1 MFEMLQQNLCSSVF
15 TRGSNRGDG
24 LRGSPKWLLGAMT
37 ALVVA
42 RPLFPSEAV
51 ADQGDGL
58 PVVMLWLALCVCF
71 MLGAI
76 GRRDVRIRFGLT
88 DAAVLILIALHTI
101 AAVVAATHLSARPA
115 VNMLWEWIAM
125 GAMFFLARQLITTQ
139 REARA
144 VVAVMIALAVGLS
157 SYGLYQYAY
166 EMPHS
171 RAEYAADPDSAMRA
185 AGLWYPPD
193 SPQCELFENRLQS
206 TEPIATF
213 ALTNSLAGYLAP
225 WLVVA
230 VGIMVCSSGSLR
242 SRKRLICLIPIAA
255 CLLLTSSRS
264 GCIATAF
271 GLALI
276 WFFRRNR
283 NKPPGWKLP
292 VVAVVLVSVIIAA
305 AGMFNRQ
312 IFREASKS
320 LGYRVQYW
328 QSTMQMIAEHPL
340 TGCGPGNFQHAYTK
354 FKLPEASEEVAD
366 PHNFLLE
373 VWATAGTPAMLAMLA
388 VLGCFF
394 YVMYLQFSASIKS
407 PRTAC
412 GGTVPEYTDAG
423 YVGPIYFGALCG
435 FLLSVPLGLLSAAP
449 PGVAAVIIGLPLA
462 ACCVALLS
470 GWVDSGWLPAW
481 VPAVGAAALLMN
493 LLAAGG
499 IGFPAVAGSLW
510 LLMAL
515 GLNLAESDVPRLSQP
530 WHAVVGLAV
539 AVALAAGCYASAY
552 GPVLRCQ
559 GAMHRAWRDPADAR
573 QHLAEAAAA
582 DPLSDRPQRQL
593 AAIAMELWRVD
604 HDAEQFERFEAY
616 NTVALQRAP
625 NSSGG
630 WLTAGDWYYEAFAET
645 GRREYI
651 EKAVAAYRRAVQLY
665 PNSGLHRAKLALALR
680 AAGDRHG
687 FHTEARAALRL
698 DRLTPHA
705 DKKLSEE
712 LRNRIDEVENEFP
725 IPNPQSLIPLV
736 RLARPLLGCYC

>member
-1 MFEMLQQNLCSSVF
+1 
-15 TRGSNRGDG
+15 
-24 LRGSPKWLLGAMT
+24 
-37 ALVVA
+37 
-42 RPLFPSEAV
+42 
-51 ADQGDGL
+51 
-58 PVVMLWLALCVCF
+58 

-76 GRRDVRIRFGLT
+76 GRREVRIRFGLT
-88 DAAVLILIALHTI
+88 DAAVLILIAMHTI
-101 AAVVAATHLSARPA
+101 ASVIAATYLSPRPA

-139 REARA
+139 R
-144 VVAVMIALAVGLS
+144 AVGLS
-157 SYGLYQYAY
+157 GYGLYQYAY

-171 RAEYAADPDSAMRA
+171 QAEYAADPDAAMRA

-193 SPQCELFENRLQS
+193 SPQRELFESRLQS

-225 WLVVA
+225 WLVMA

-271 GLALI
+271 GLALV
-276 WFFRRNR
+276 WFFCRERK
-283 NKPPGWKLP
+283 KPLSWKLP

-340 TGCGPGNFQHAYTK
+340 TGCGPGNFQHAYTR

-394 YVMYLQFSASIKS
+394 YTMWQTGPPCSG
-407 PRTAC
+407 RAC
-412 GGTVPEYTDAG
+412 PTL
-423 YVGPIYFGALCG
+423 PIYLGAACG

-449 PGVAAVIIGLPLA
+449 PGVAAVMIGLPLA
-462 ACCVALLS
+462 AGCVALLN
-470 GWVDSGWLPAW
+470 GWVDCGRLPSWLPATG
-481 VPAVGAAALLMN
+481 VVVLLVN

-530 WHAVVGLAV
+530 CSTITRPKRPWHAVVGLAV
-539 AVALAAGCYASAY
+539 AVALAAACYASAY

-559 GAMHRAWRDPADAR
+559 GAMHRAWRNPADAR

-582 DPLSDRPQRQL
+582 DPLSDRPLRQL
-593 AAIAMELWRVD
+593 AAIELEQWRVD
-604 HDAEQFERFEAY
+604 HDAEQFERFETY
-616 NTVALQRAP
+616 NTFALRLSP
-625 NSSGG
+625 NSSNA

-645 GRREYI
+645 GRRKDI
-651 EKAVAAYRRAVQLY
+651 EQAVDAYRHAVQLY

-687 FHTEARAALRL
+687 FHTEAQTALSL

-705 DKKLSEE
+705 DKKLPEE
-712 LRNRIDEVENEFP
+712 FRNRLMRWKTSFQSP
-725 IPNPQSLIPLV
+725 IPNP
-736 RLARPLLGCYC
+736 